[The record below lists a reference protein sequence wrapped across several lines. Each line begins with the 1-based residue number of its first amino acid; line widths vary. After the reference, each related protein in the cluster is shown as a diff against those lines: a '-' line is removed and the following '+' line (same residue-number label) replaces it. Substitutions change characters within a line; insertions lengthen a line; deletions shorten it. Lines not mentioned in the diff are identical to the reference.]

1 MTMRIRKRK
10 DTRRRDIHRRS
21 TKKRDIRRRSTK
33 KRDIRRK
40 STLKRNIKKD
50 NRKGLIKCPPI
61 KKSSENE
68 KNINDTEKIKDKE
81 VNVFVINL
89 KKHADRWKKY
99 KGNPNYKRFPAVI
112 GADLPAD
119 NEYLK
124 GKMIMMWNAS
134 DKQRRNVVGCYLS
147 HLNLL
152 KKIVKQK
159 LNKTIVLEDDCQID
173 TKELNKINLDK
184 LPQDKMIYFG
194 GTLRSMTFKT
204 KGWDINRTRKTLVCD
219 KNKSTLNKIVPG
231 KFKIGGAHSYYYPTW
246 KSAENIIKYL
256 ESKKRIRAIDSEHAI
271 IQKNNPEL
279 LDSFMYPALGYLVL
293 EQAQKGFSGQYGFD
307 RNMKYY

>member
-1 MTMRIRKRK
+1 M
-10 DTRRRDIHRRS
+10 
-21 TKKRDIRRRSTK
+21 
-33 KRDIRRK
+33 
-40 STLKRNIKKD
+40 
-50 NRKGLIKCPPI
+50 IKCPPI

-152 KKIVKQK
+152 KKMTIYEGISMIFVTHDLAVAKFISSK
-159 LNKTIVLEDDCQID
+159 LLVLKNGTMIELNHADSLIKSPKDSY
-173 TKELNKINLDK
+173 TKEL
-184 LPQDKMIYFG
+184 
-194 GTLRSMTFKT
+194 
-204 KGWDINRTRKTLVCD
+204 
-219 KNKSTLNKIVPG
+219 
-231 KFKIGGAHSYYYPTW
+231 
-246 KSAENIIKYL
+246 L
-256 ESKKRIRAIDSEHAI
+256 ESVPQTPK
-271 IQKNNPEL
+271 
-279 LDSFMYPALGYLVL
+279 
-293 EQAQKGFSGQYGFD
+293 YGE
-307 RNMKYY
+307 KYAS